1 MKLRKRRKNNFVII
15 LILIFL
21 CTWKMI
27 DFIGDN
33 LVPHVENIVKKN
45 VNKSLYNY
53 VFNIFDRE
61 ILEKEDLLDIVNLN
75 MNDEGEVV
83 SVDYKF
89 NVAYEYLSEGMDGL
103 FENISNMEI
112 DTAYKKSDDGVFFV
126 PVGLVNNNMLLDY
139 LGFKV
144 TCKIKFISDIDMGF
158 KTRVTDYGM
167 NNLLVELYL
176 AINIKND
183 LMSPSTFY
191 EFGESYEMIIASKV
205 VMGRIPTYYGG
216 VIEKSSSIVSS

>member
-144 TCKIKFISDIDMGF
+144 PCKIKFISDIDMGF